1 MSDNRKPFWQRPLP
15 PIRRPG
21 DPLADAEM
29 SQSITLSEDIDP
41 LAEPLAI
48 PSSNGTVDPLADDP
62 LAETPASDVIHPLP
76 DAASP
81 VNLPGAVAKA
91 AAEASGDALPPP
103 LSVVEAQRRLVDSQM
118 RCARATEAQGLCRGE
133 VALALAAFQRVAM
146 VVQTQSDLIRQHIES
161 ENQLRADRAAGKI
174 APRGGQRRLGSAIDS
189 FAYHTRAMG
198 RGAGGGAAFRRGARP
213 GSARTP
219 K

>member
-48 PSSNGTVDPLADDP
+48 PSSNGTVDIDPDP
-62 LAETPASDVIHPLP
+62 LAETSASDVIHPLP
-76 DAASP
+76 DAATP

-118 RCARATEAQGLCRGE
+118 RCARATDRQRKARGN
-133 VALALAAFQRVAM
+133 VALALEKFQRATM
-146 VVQTQSDLIRQHIES
+146 QTCTPEQLVRQHIES

-198 RGAGGGAAFRRGARP
+198 RGAGGGGAFRRGAKP
-213 GSARTP
+213 ASARTS